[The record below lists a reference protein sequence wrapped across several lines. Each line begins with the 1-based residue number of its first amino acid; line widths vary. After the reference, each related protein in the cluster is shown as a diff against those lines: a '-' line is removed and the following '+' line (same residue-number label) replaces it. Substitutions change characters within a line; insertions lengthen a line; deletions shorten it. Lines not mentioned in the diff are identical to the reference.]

1 MSIERVNSRD
11 AYHNSLEQFME
22 FVGFIEFVGFMEFVG
37 LLSKSS

>member
-22 FVGFIEFVGFMEFVG
+22 FVGFIGFVEFVGFLEFVG
-37 LLSKSS
+37 FIE